1 MTVTKA
7 KAKEQYK
14 ILLRASLTLTAFLFI
29 GLVIIG
35 IVKRGEMLP
44 FIASLFIPNEIS
56 IISAIII
63 GLISGLFITTIV
75 LVTFFKTRTEL
86 PKTEGSDMIKKIMI
100 KPSGVAV
107 SAIGGGVFEEFFF
120 RGVLIGLFIGYS
132 LIVDWLVILISTFLF
147 WVIHVPQYKGA
158 TGILI
163 GVFVNGLIFALLFY
177 FTGSLI
183 PPMLAHGIYN
193 TSIGIILAKKY
204 KK

>member
-1 MTVTKA
+1 MTETKA
-7 KAKEQYK
+7 KEPYK
-14 ILLRASLTLTAFLFI
+14 ILLRVSLTLTTFLFI
-29 GLVIIG
+29 GLVLIW

-56 IISAIII
+56 ILSAILI
-63 GLISGLFITTIV
+63 GLISSLFITTIV
-75 LVTFFKTRTEL
+75 LVTFIKTRTEL
-86 PKTEGSDMIKKIMI
+86 PQTEGSDMVKKIMI
-100 KPSGVAV
+100 RPSGIAV
-107 SAIGGGVFEEFFF
+107 SAIGGGFFEEFFF

-158 TGILI
+158 VGILT

-183 PPMLAHGIYN
+183 PSMLAHGIYN

>member
-1 MTVTKA
+1 MTET

-14 ILLRASLTLTAFLFI
+14 ILLRASLTLTTFLFI
-29 GLVIIG
+29 GLVLIW

-56 IISAIII
+56 ILSAILI
-63 GLISGLFITTIV
+63 GLISSLFITTIV
-75 LVTFFKTRTEL
+75 LVTFIKTRTEL
-86 PKTEGSDMIKKIMI
+86 PQTEGSDMIKKIMI

-107 SAIGGGVFEEFFF
+107 SAIGGGVFEEFLF

>member
-1 MTVTKA
+1 MTETKA
-7 KAKEQYK
+7 KEPYK
-14 ILLRASLTLTAFLFI
+14 ILLRVSLTLTTFLFI
-29 GLVIIG
+29 GLVLIW

-56 IISAIII
+56 ILSAIFI
-63 GLISGLFITTIV
+63 GLITSLFITTIV
-75 LVTFFKTRTEL
+75 LITFIKTRTEL
-86 PKTEGSDMIKKIMI
+86 PQTEGSDMVKKIMI
-100 KPSGVAV
+100 RPSGIAV
-107 SAIGGGVFEEFFF
+107 SAIGGGFFEEFFF

-158 TGILI
+158 VGILT